1 MNLKNSLAAGVGIIS
16 LAASASAAVVSF
28 AWTGDNGFSVTGSI
42 IVAKGDTED
51 GVFTTGTPALF
62 TVIEGVT
69 QTSVNLA
76 TGTLTSSITFS
87 NSGTTAVLTPGFL
100 SVTGFSIIGSGG
112 SYSLVYDTGAS
123 EFNLSDAF
131 DVLSTSTNPINLQVV
146 PEPETYAAVA
156 GAGLVAFGLFRRR
169 AAKA

>member
-16 LAASASAAVVSF
+16 LAASASAAVVNF
-28 AWTGDNGFSVTGSI
+28 AWTGDNGFSVTGTI
-42 IVAKGDTED
+42 LVTKGDTED
-51 GVFTTGTPALF
+51 GVFTTGTPAVF

-69 QTSVNLA
+69 PTSVDVNG
-76 TGTLTSSITFS
+76 GTLLSSITFS

-100 SVTGFSIIGSGG
+100 TTTGFSIVGFSHN
-112 SYSLVYDTGAS
+112 LTYDTGTS
-123 EFNLSDAF
+123 EFNLSDNF
-131 DVLSTSTNPINLQVV
+131 DVLSTSTNPITLTVV

-169 AAKA
+169 ATKA

>member
-16 LAASASAAVVSF
+16 LAASASAAVVNF
-28 AWTGDNGFSVTGSI
+28 AWTGDNGFSVTGTI
-42 IVAKGDTED
+42 LVTKGDTED
-51 GVFTTGTPALF
+51 GVFETGTPAVF

-69 QTSVNLA
+69 PTSVNLA

-87 NSGTTAVLTPGFL
+87 NSGTTAVLTPAFL
-100 SVTGFSIIGSGG
+100 AATGFSIVGSG
-112 SYSLVYDTGAS
+112 SIYSLVYDTGAS
-123 EFNLSDAF
+123 EFSLSDAF
-131 DVLSTSTNPINLQVV
+131 DVLSTSTNPITLTVV

-169 AAKA
+169 ATKA

>member
-1 MNLKNSLAAGVGIIS
+1 
-16 LAASASAAVVSF
+16 
-28 AWTGDNGFSVTGSI
+28 
-42 IVAKGDTED
+42 
-51 GVFTTGTPALF
+51 
-62 TVIEGVT
+62 
-69 QTSVNLA
+69 
-76 TGTLTSSITFS
+76 
-87 NSGTTAVLTPGFL
+87 
-100 SVTGFSIIGSGG
+100 VTGFSIIGSGG